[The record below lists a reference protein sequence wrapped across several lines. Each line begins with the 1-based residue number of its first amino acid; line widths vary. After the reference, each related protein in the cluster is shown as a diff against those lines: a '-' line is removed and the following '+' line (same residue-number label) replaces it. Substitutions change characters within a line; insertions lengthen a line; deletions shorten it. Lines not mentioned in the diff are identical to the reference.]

1 MERKNKGGNEII
13 VLLLAYI
20 LSIGLSI
27 AWEVYTTN
35 INQDCYKYT
44 KQQYYT
50 MPFVKG
56 DTRINKAGRP
66 TGALNRT
73 TEMMRLN
80 IARAV
85 NNTLDTIQT
94 DLAEIKKTNPEK
106 AMELAM
112 KLMEYS
118 LPKLRSIDIQGSME
132 VNAKIQQI
140 SININRTGSKDELGN

>member
-1 MERKNKGGNEII
+1 MGKFEKGHT
-13 VLLLAYI
+13 LA
-20 LSIGLSI
+20 
-27 AWEVYTTN
+27 
-35 INQDCYKYT
+35 K
-44 KQQYYT
+44 
-50 MPFVKG
+50 
-56 DTRINKAGRP
+56 GRP
-66 TGALNRT
+66 KGSLNRT

-112 KLMEYS
+112 KLMEYP

-140 SININRTGSKDELGN
+140 SININRTGSKDELRD